1 MYYTLSPCFAAA
13 VCTSTPPDLLP
24 LISVC
29 CSSYCEQKDLFKHVN
44 LPLQHSQGQKQRV
57 VVFDAAGAL
66 RSFLRPGKRGLLYDF
81 HYQQSRVRSLVRA
94 FKQAGYELVV
104 FLDLSIPSDKLTT
117 WYRRR

>member
-1 MYYTLSPCFAAA
+1 MYR
-13 VCTSTPPDLLP
+13 STPPDLLP

>member
-1 MYYTLSPCFAAA
+1 M
-13 VCTSTPPDLLP
+13 
-24 LISVC
+24 
-29 CSSYCEQKDLFKHVN
+29 
-44 LPLQHSQGQKQRV
+44 
-57 VVFDAAGAL
+57 

-81 HYQQSRVRSLVRA
+81 HFQQSRVRSIVRT